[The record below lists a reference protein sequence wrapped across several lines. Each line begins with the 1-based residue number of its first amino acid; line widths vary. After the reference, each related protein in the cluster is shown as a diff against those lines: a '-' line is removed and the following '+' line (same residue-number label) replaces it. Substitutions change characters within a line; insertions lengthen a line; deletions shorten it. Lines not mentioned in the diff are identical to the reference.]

1 VFLSGWAL
9 FSRSAGSHPELPWQ
23 SRCQLY
29 PTEKSCISARREG
42 EDCALLRRSGMSLCN
57 AKFFGRSDQKMGAS
71 APLDA
76 VRAPQQLHEEIW
88 RQAPALARRLPK
100 DCLLTRLY
108 CIA

>member
-1 VFLSGWAL
+1 
-9 FSRSAGSHPELPWQ
+9 
-23 SRCQLY
+23 
-29 PTEKSCISARREG
+29 
-42 EDCALLRRSGMSLCN
+42 
-57 AKFFGRSDQKMGAS
+57 MGAS